1 MNSTTETTSGGVLD
15 WLKWLLVFALV
26 GAAVFGNWYFRD
38 ESLLYRALALVAVA
52 GVATF
57 IALTTSTGSATWN
70 LLKEARAEIRRVV
83 WPSRQETNQTTM
95 IVLALVIFFALILWG
110 LDSGL
115 SWIVASVIG

>member
-26 GAAVFGNWYFRD
+26 GTAVFGNWYFRD